1 MKKFLFI
8 LFFFIFFNFSY
19 SNALDV
25 KEINY
30 HKDNKAWLVID
41 DNLPIVAIK
50 FAFKAGSGTVSYTH
64 LTLPTNREV

>member
-41 DNLPIVAIK
+41 DNLPI
-50 FAFKAGSGTVSYTH
+50 G
-64 LTLPTNREV
+64 